1 VLVARDGSP
10 VELYLRLPPR
20 DEADIVHGAISAGA
34 EILELGCGVGRVTH
48 ELARLGHP
56 VVAVDESPE
65 MLEHVRGAATV
76 CARIE
81 ELDLARRFPCVLL
94 MSNLVNTEP
103 AERSAFL
110 AACARHVAHDGVV
123 VIERHE
129 PDWRPAEGNGA
140 QIGDLTVALENV
152 RHEEGTVTA
161 TVRYDAGEAT
171 WRHSFTAYVLDDA
184 ELRASLEDAGL
195 ELEAV
200 LDDAG
205 RWVAAA
211 PILRDI
217 VAA

>member
-1 VLVARDGSP
+1 VAIARDGSP

-20 DEADIVHGAISAGA
+20 GEAELVHDAIPAGA

-48 ELARLGHP
+48 ELLRLGHP

-65 MLEHVRGAATV
+65 MLEHVRGATTV

-81 ELDLARRFPCVLL
+81 ELDLGRRFPCVLL

-103 AERSAFL
+103 VERAAFL
-110 AACARHVAHDGVV
+110 AACARHVAADGVV
-123 VIERHE
+123 LIERHE
-129 PDWRPAEGNGA
+129 PDWQPADGSGGEVGR
-140 QIGDLTVALENV
+140 LTVSLENV
-152 RHEEGTVTA
+152 HHEKGKVSATA
-161 TVRYDAGEAT
+161 RYDAVDRT
-171 WRHSFTAYVLDDA
+171 WRHSFTAFVLDDE
-184 ELRASLEDAGL
+184 ELSASLAEAGL
-195 ELEAV
+195 QLERV

-205 RWVAAA
+205 RWVAAV